1 MSGSKQIPEIPKT
14 APNCAGTAI
23 FFPAAP
29 FIPEDQNFKLP
40 ERVDRIRCRGV
51 GAVSDPIIDYH
62 RLMESTVTGGTVLRA
77 AGADGRAIGD

>member
-1 MSGSKQIPEIPKT
+1 MGGSKQIPETTKT
-14 APNCAGTAI
+14 APNCAGTVI

-29 FIPEDQNFKLP
+29 FIPEGRIFKLP
-40 ERVDRIRCRGV
+40 QRVDRIRCRGV

-62 RLMESTVTGGTVLRA
+62 RPMESTAAGGTVLRA